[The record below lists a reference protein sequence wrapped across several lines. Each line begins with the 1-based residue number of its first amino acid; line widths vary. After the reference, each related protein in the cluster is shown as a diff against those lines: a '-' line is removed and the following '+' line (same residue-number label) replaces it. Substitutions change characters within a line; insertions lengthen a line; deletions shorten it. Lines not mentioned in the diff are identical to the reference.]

1 MGLNLMSY
9 IHKLLL
15 KRGVL
20 DDILPSKDDLD
31 NGDKPEREAAR
42 VEIQTRAVEEREI
55 QREVAAAVRRLREL
69 DRRNHYGESLRRALG
84 GR

>member
-31 NGDKPEREAAR
+31 GGDKPEREAAR
-42 VEIQTRAVEEREI
+42 AEIQVRAAEERET